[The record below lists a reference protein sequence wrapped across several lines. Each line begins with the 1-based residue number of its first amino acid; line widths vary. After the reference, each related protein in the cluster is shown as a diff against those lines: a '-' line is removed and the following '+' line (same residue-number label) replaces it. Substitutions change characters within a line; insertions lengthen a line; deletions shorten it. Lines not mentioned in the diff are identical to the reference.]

1 MIPSH
6 LAEFCDAAG
15 FRTCIV
21 SGERKHKFEML
32 RFVVGPDDRAV
43 PDIEEKLPGRGLWLG
58 AERQLLDA
66 ACKNN
71 LFGKRARRK
80 VETKNDLVF
89 WVEALLSKKCL
100 ELLQMAR
107 CSGALTAGAS
117 EVRECLCR
125 GVRGLLVLAS
135 DGAPAGLRKITALAE
150 GMPVRAVLTSD
161 ELGLVFG
168 RQRLVNAFVKTGRL
182 AERLD
187 RELGRLAGFRK
198 EQAVV

>member
-1 MIPSH
+1 M
-6 LAEFCDAAG
+6 
-15 FRTCIV
+15 V
-21 SGERKHKFEML
+21 

-58 AERQLLDA
+58 AERRLLDA
-66 ACKNN
+66 ACQNN

-89 WVEALLSKKCL
+89 WVEALLSKKCV

-117 EVRECLCR
+117 EVRECLSC
-125 GVRGLLVLAS
+125 GVGGLLVLAS
-135 DGAPAGLRKITALAE
+135 DGAPTGLRKITALAE
-150 GMPVRAVLTSD
+150 GVPVRSVLTSD
-161 ELGLVFG
+161 ELGLVLG
-168 RQRLVNAFVKTGRL
+168 RQRLVNALVETGRL

-198 EQAVV
+198 EQAAV